1 MQSAIRF
8 VYIGE
13 VKIYEV
19 HILDKAS
26 VREIPISEKYLLTI
40 KEASEYFN
48 IGENKMYRIVNN
60 FLESDHKFIVQNG
73 SRTMINRK
81 KFESFLDET
90 TSI

>member
-1 MQSAIRF
+1 M
-8 VYIGE
+8 
-13 VKIYEV
+13 
-19 HILDKAS
+19 LDKAS
-26 VREIPISEKYLLTI
+26 VKKSPISEKYLLTI

-48 IGENKMYRIVNN
+48 IGENKMYRIVND
-60 FLESDHKFIVQNG
+60 FLESDYKFIVQNG

>member
-1 MQSAIRF
+1 M
-8 VYIGE
+8 
-13 VKIYEV
+13 
-19 HILDKAS
+19 DKAS
-26 VREIPISEKYLLTI
+26 VKKIPISEKYLQTI

-48 IGENKMYRIVNN
+48 IGENKMYRIVND
-60 FLESDHKFIVQNG
+60 FLESDYKFIVQNG

>member
-1 MQSAIRF
+1 M
-8 VYIGE
+8 
-13 VKIYEV
+13 
-19 HILDKAS
+19 DKAS
-26 VREIPISEKYLLTI
+26 VKKIPISEKYLLTI

-48 IGENKMYRIVNN
+48 IGENKMYRIVND
-60 FLESDHKFIVQNG
+60 FLESDYKFIVQYG

>member
-1 MQSAIRF
+1 M
-8 VYIGE
+8 
-13 VKIYEV
+13 
-19 HILDKAS
+19 DKAS
-26 VREIPISEKYLLTI
+26 VKKFPISEKYLLTI

-48 IGENKMYRIVNN
+48 IGENKMYRIVND
-60 FLESDHKFIVQNG
+60 FLESDYKFIVQNG

>member
-1 MQSAIRF
+1 M
-8 VYIGE
+8 
-13 VKIYEV
+13 
-19 HILDKAS
+19 DKAS
-26 VREIPISEKYLLTI
+26 VKKIPISEKYLLTI

-48 IGENKMYRIVNN
+48 IGENKMYRIVNDL
-60 FLESDHKFIVQNG
+60 LESDYKFIVQNG